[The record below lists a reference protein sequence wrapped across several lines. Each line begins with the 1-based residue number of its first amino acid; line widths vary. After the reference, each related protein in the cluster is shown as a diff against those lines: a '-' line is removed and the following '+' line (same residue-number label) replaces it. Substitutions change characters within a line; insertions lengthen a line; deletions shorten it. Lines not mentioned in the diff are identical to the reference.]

1 MEYLVQLAIQSVN
14 KAKTA
19 FCKFISANDAGK
31 TGGHQSGF
39 YIPKNSIPLMFEIPG
54 IKGENKEK
62 LIKIK
67 WQADFET
74 DSRFIYYGKG
84 SRNEYRLTRFGKGF
98 PLLTDEYVGDL
109 LVLSHI
115 EQDYYE
121 GFVFSTDDE
130 IEEFFTAFN
139 LSPTETNKLIEK
151 SIIVTSEEKLLQC
164 FLNFISSIAIDFP
177 PTIELSTNA
186 RNFYNSAYSI
196 KPCQIIANPDVSIIN
211 WLDAEYQLFK
221 TFEIQRYNERIKTP
235 FETVEILI
243 DFANTILNR
252 RKSRAGKSLEQ
263 HLSEVF
269 TIFNL
274 KFDAQV
280 VTEDNKKPDFIFPNK
295 EAYHNLKF
303 SDQNLVFLA
312 SKTTCKDRWRQIL
325 NEADRIKTKHLFTLQ
340 QGISKN
346 QLDEM
351 YNYNVCLVVPKPYI
365 STYPSEFREKIL
377 TLETFIKQVQLKQN
391 V

>member
-1 MEYLVQLAIQSVN
+1 MENLVQLAIQSVN

-39 YIPKNSIPLMFEIPG
+39 YIPKNSIPLMFETPG
-54 IKGENKEK
+54 VKGENKEK

-74 DSRFIYYGKG
+74 DSRFIYYGKE
-84 SRNEYRLTRFGKGF
+84 SRNEYRLTRFGRGF
-98 PLLTDEYVGDL
+98 LLLAPENVGDL
-109 LVLSHI
+109 LILCHI
-115 EQDYYE
+115 EKDYYE

-151 SIIVTSEEKLLQC
+151 RITVTSEEKLLQC
-164 FLNFISSIAIDFP
+164 FLNFISSISTDFP

-186 RNFYNSAYSI
+186 RNCYNSAYSI
-196 KPCQIIANPDVSIIN
+196 KPSQIIANPDIFILN
-211 WLDAEYQLFK
+211 WLDSEYQLFK
-221 TFEIQRYNERIKTP
+221 TFENQRYNERIKTP

-252 RKSRAGKSLEQ
+252 RKSRAGKSLEH

-269 TIFNL
+269 TIANL
-274 KFDAQV
+274 KYNAQV

-303 SDQNLVFLA
+303 SEQNLVFLA

-351 YNYNVCLVVPKPYI
+351 YNYNVCLVVPEPYI
-365 STYPSEFREKIL
+365 LTYPSEFRDKIL
-377 TLETFIKQVQLKQN
+377 TLDTFIKLVQSKQN
-391 V
+391 I